1 MPPAGNG
8 RLAQPFR
15 ALKHFNFRVYW
26 VGQWVSV
33 MGTWMHMTALSWLL
47 YRLTSSPTALG
58 FLTLARF
65 GPSLVVSPLAGVLV
79 DRLSRRGVVLAT
91 QAASLVQAS
100 ILAWLTLSGHVQVW
114 HLLVLAFVQG
124 MVDTLDMP
132 ARQTLQVDLVGIEDL
147 QSAVS
152 LNSMAFN
159 LSRMVGPVVAGLITA
174 AWNEGV
180 CFAVNA
186 VSYFAVLVALT
197 LVRLRP
203 QVRAPRRSMRHELM
217 EGLRF
222 VWGEPR
228 VRCVLAAMA
237 VTSAI
242 GMSYATVLPVLA
254 RDVLHAGARGYG
266 ILLAGAGLGAVVGS
280 LAAATRPPGISAVA
294 TCLAAQ
300 GALGVGLVGLGAG
313 RSLAGSAAI
322 LALVGLV
329 VAVQMSTT
337 NGFLQT
343 TAPPALRGRVVAIYT
358 WLFAGLAPVGGLVA
372 GVLAE
377 GVGVVH
383 TAMGAGVLCVLAAGL
398 LALVGCR
405 RLPVT

>member
-1 MPPAGNG
+1 
-8 RLAQPFR
+8 
-15 ALKHFNFRVYW
+15 
-26 VGQWVSV
+26 

-58 FLTLARF
+58 LLTLARF
-65 GPSLVVSPLAGVLV
+65 GPSLLGSPLAGVLV

-100 ILAWLTLSGHVQVW
+100 VLAWLTLSGHVQVW
-114 HLLVLAFVQG
+114 HLLMLAFLQG
-124 MVDTLDMP
+124 SIDTVDMP
-132 ARQTLQVDLVGIEDL
+132 ARQTLQVDLVGVEDL

-152 LNSMAFN
+152 LNSTAFN
-159 LSRMVGPVVAGLITA
+159 LSRMVGPVAAGLITA
-174 AWNEGV
+174 AWSEGV

-186 VSYFAVLVALT
+186 FSYLAVLVALT
-197 LVRLRP
+197 LVQLRP
-203 QVRAPRRSMRHELM
+203 QVMGRRRSIGLELL

-222 VWGEPR
+222 VWHERR
-228 VRCVLAAMA
+228 VRCVLAAMG

-242 GMSYATVLPVLA
+242 GLSYATVLPVLA

-266 ILLAGAGLGAVVGS
+266 LLLAGAGLGAVIGS
-280 LAAATRPPGISAVA
+280 LAAATRPPGISAVL

-300 GALGVGLVGLGAG
+300 GALGLGLVGLGAA
-313 RSLAGSAAI
+313 RSLAGSVAI
-322 LALVGLV
+322 LAFVGLV

-343 TAPPALRGRVVAIYT
+343 TAPPALRGRVVAVYT
-358 WLFAGLAPVGGLVA
+358 WLFAGLAPVGGLLA

-377 GVGVVH
+377 SIGVVH
-383 TAMGAGVLCVLAAGL
+383 TAMGAGVVCVLSAGTL
-398 LALVGCR
+398 SLAGCR
-405 RLPVT
+405 HLGETGERGEGRGERTARAPGDSEGRR